1 MLFSWTCTWKK
12 TRISTDCWER
22 ILVLPKC
29 TYFLQALSLL
39 LLFVAESLDQ
49 ETWDTVTAVW
59 IKDINLISLC
69 LGVLSLCHI
78 LALTDWQE
86 MGKAVM
92 CKQHGKLFYPFALE
106 DGLSESIGEVLW
118 KNWLCGGK
126 GSALCHLAVAFVSTN
141 AKFGPFQGMWIALCR
156 TW

>member
-1 MLFSWTCTWKK
+1 
-12 TRISTDCWER
+12 
-22 ILVLPKC
+22 
-29 TYFLQALSLL
+29 
-39 LLFVAESLDQ
+39 
-49 ETWDTVTAVW
+49 
-59 IKDINLISLC
+59 
-69 LGVLSLCHI
+69 
-78 LALTDWQE
+78 

-106 DGLSESIGEVLW
+106 DGLNESIGEVLW

-126 GSALCHLAVAFVSTN
+126 GSALCPLAAAFVSTN